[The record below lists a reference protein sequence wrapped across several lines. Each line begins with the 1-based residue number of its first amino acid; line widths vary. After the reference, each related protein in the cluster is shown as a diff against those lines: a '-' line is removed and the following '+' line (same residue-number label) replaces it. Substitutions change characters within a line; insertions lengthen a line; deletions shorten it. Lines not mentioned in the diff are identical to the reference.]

1 MKEEYDDDETEGEEQ
16 KAFQVR
22 LPLSLYKKLQKRIKE
37 SRRSLNSEIIV
48 CLEDFFAIAGKSVE
62 NMDEEES
69 AMQQIRY
76 TKIRLEA
83 EMATLNTLIEKH
95 EAVKAKAPKKK

>member
-1 MKEEYDDDETEGEEQ
+1 MKDEDGIEMEEQ

-48 CLEDFFAIAGKSVE
+48 CLEDFFAIVGKNVE
-62 NMDEEES
+62 NMNDEES

-83 EMATLNTLIEKH
+83 EMATLNTLIEKY
-95 EAVKAKAPKKK
+95 ESVKAKAPKKI